1 MTDPN
6 RRLPMHELLAV
17 AQPAAGSNFTFT
29 NDKGQLMLV
38 RAVIFTIV
46 TSAAVANRF
55 AGLKVTAA
63 EKTMLQVGSMVAQT
77 ATLTRTYSAYTGTQ
91 STADSPA
98 GIVFPWRDSGVLIEQ
113 GYTLASNIAALDVAD
128 QVSGV
133 FLDILRFNPEY
144 LAGRRPY
151 VGDYAITDGVL

>member
-1 MTDPN
+1 MTDPQ
-6 RRLPMHELLAV
+6 RRLPMHELFAV
-17 AQPAAGSNFTFT
+17 PQPAVGTNFSFT

-38 RAVIFTIV
+38 RAVIFTLV

-55 AGLKVTAA
+55 AGLKITAA

-77 ATLTRTYSAYTGTQ
+77 TGLTRTYSAYTGTQ

-98 GIVFPWRDSGVLIEQ
+98 GIVFPWRDSGILLEQ
-113 GYTLASNIAALDVAD
+113 GYTLASNITALDVAD

-133 FLDILRFNPEY
+133 FLDLLRFNPDNI
-144 LAGRRPY
+144 AGRRAY
-151 VGDYAITDGVL
+151 VGDYAVTDGGQ